1 MNKGIAVVTL
11 LLGGATAL
19 VGSYLT
25 FKGSLSASMI
35 ATIGAAIMAIGLAII
50 ERKEKKRKKLP

>member
-1 MNKGIAVVTL
+1 MNKGIAVVAS
-11 LLGGATAL
+11 LLGGVTAL

-35 ATIGAAIMAIGLAII
+35 ATVGAAIMAIGLS
-50 ERKEKKRKKLP
+50 KLEKGPP